1 MCSDLIEIRQI
12 QEPDIGAFYE
22 TFSAVVKERRYLAFL
37 EPPPIDQTRVFVR
50 RNIEGSVP
58 HLVAIDDGKLVGWC
72 DVTPIG
78 RDVLSHVGVLGI
90 AIHPDWRDQGLGGR
104 LLRSALDA
112 AWAFGYLR
120 VELGVFSHNPRARA
134 LYRKLGFVEE
144 GVRRRRILIDGD
156 FHDEI
161 IMAIFRDKQ

>member
-1 MCSDLIEIRQI
+1 MSTDVIEIRQI
-12 QEPDIGAFYE
+12 QEQDIGGFYE
-22 TFSAVVKERRYLAFL
+22 TFSTVVKERRYLAFL
-37 EPPPIDQTRVFVR
+37 EPPPIDQTRAFVR
-50 RNIEGSVP
+50 RNIECSVP
-58 HLVAIDDGKLVGWC
+58 HLVAVDDGRLVGWC

-90 AIHPDWRDQGLGGR
+90 AIHPDWRDQGLGAR

-112 AWAFGYLR
+112 AWEFGYLR

-144 GVRRRRILIDGD
+144 GVRRRRVLIDGE

-161 IMAIFRDKQ
+161 MMAVLRDEP